1 MHTLAL
7 LHEQLLRA
15 LVPYRTKKKVL
26 TKQKVR
32 LPPDERRRHLVDEAL
47 SFFAEHG
54 FEANTRVLAQRI
66 GVTQPLLFRYFSTKE
81 KLIDAVVD
89 LAYSRLVRRD
99 WLSMIRQSEGDLRT
113 RLINFCYAYARENY
127 DFEWIRLYM
136 FAGLAGGELNRRY
149 IKRVSEPVLRAIALE
164 IRAHLRF
171 STNEKSLTKEEIEY
185 LWIFHGGL
193 YYRAIRHHIYRLP
206 DDAKALAS
214 LVEITVDAMISGY
227 AQVLKRQTAK
237 RSTKRL
243 AA

>member
-1 MHTLAL
+1 M
-7 LHEQLLRA
+7 
-15 LVPYRTKKKVL
+15 PYRTKKKVL
-26 TKQKVR
+26 TKKKVR
-32 LPPDERRRHLVDEAL
+32 LSPDERRRQIVHEAL

-89 LAYSRLVRRD
+89 LAYSRLARRD

-149 IKRVSEPVLRAIALE
+149 IKRVTEPVLRAIALE

-171 STNEKSLTKEEIEY
+171 STNEKSLSKEEIEY

-193 YYRAIRHHIYRLP
+193 YYQAIRHQIYRLSV
-206 DDAKALAS
+206 DAKALAS
-214 LVEITVDAMISGY
+214 LVEITVDAMIYGY

-237 RSTKRL
+237 RSAKRL

>member
-1 MHTLAL
+1 
-7 LHEQLLRA
+7 
-15 LVPYRTKKKVL
+15 VPYRTKKKVL
-26 TKQKVR
+26 TKKKVR
-32 LPPDERRRHLVDEAL
+32 LSPDERRRQIVHEAL
-47 SFFAEHG
+47 SFFAQHG

-89 LAYSRLVRRD
+89 LAYSRLARRD

-149 IKRVSEPVLRAIALE
+149 IKRVTEPVLRAIALE

-171 STNEKSLTKEEIEY
+171 STNEKSLSKEEIEY

-193 YYRAIRHHIYRLP
+193 YYQAIRHQIYRLP
-206 DDAKALAS
+206 VDAKALAS
-214 LVEITVDAMISGY
+214 LVEIIVDAMISGY

-237 RSTKRL
+237 RSAKRL